1 MLIVFSL
8 EKKSNIIY
16 RMSDYKNSINSYFSN
31 FGNLN
36 NFDKNAQSSSDQASL
51 QLKSLNVDYFTY
63 ILSFFI
69 IILFFVI
76 FSAMN
81 ISFLKVTGNWKESTD
96 TSNSFYKVVEL
107 IFVALILISSA
118 VVVMNYILGLN
129 IGAKL
134 SGVYTDDPKIDIVVE
149 KDIIESPKI
158 INRPNKEVF
167 NLPENIYTY
176 SDAKNI
182 CKAYDAELASIKNI
196 QDAHKKGGEWCSYGW
211 SKNQMALFPTQYKTW
226 EKLQKTKDHKND
238 CGRPGVNGGY
248 MSNPNAKFGV
258 NCYGYKPGI
267 NAMNKN
273 YMDNL
278 QLYPTAPK
286 DVELENKIQYWKN
299 NLDNILV
306 APFNSKKWKK

>member
-1 MLIVFSL
+1 
-8 EKKSNIIY
+8 
-16 RMSDYKNSINSYFSN
+16 MSDYKNSINSYFSN

-36 NFDKNAQSSSDQASL
+36 NFDKNMQSTSDQASL

-76 FSAMN
+76 FSVMN
-81 ISFLKVTGNWKESTD
+81 ISFLKVTGNWKENTD
-96 TSNSFYKVVEL
+96 TSNSFYKVLEL
-107 IFVALILISSA
+107 IFVALILISSI

-129 IGAKL
+129 IGARL
-134 SGVYTDDPKIDIVVE
+134 SGVYSNDPKVDIVVE
-149 KDIIESPKI
+149 KDFIDPPKI
-158 INRPNKEVF
+158 INMPEKEVF

-182 CKAYDAELASIKNI
+182 CNAYDAEVASIKNI

-258 NCYGYKPGI
+258 NCYGYKPNI
-267 NAMNKN
+267 NSSNKDYMN
-273 YMDNL
+273 NL

-286 DVELENKIQYWKN
+286 DIELENNIQYWKN

-306 APFNSKKWKK
+306 SPFNSKKWKE